1 MCEVPN
7 REMSCYFRNWG
18 FVYEFSNDWAA
29 IFQPKP
35 ALNLRVSAPQAQ
47 ALILPAS
54 WPAESALI
62 SVIASSIRAAIL
74 PTKPVRISS

>member
-1 MCEVPN
+1 MREVSN

-18 FVYEFSNDWAA
+18 FVCEFSKNWKA
-29 IFQPKP
+29 IFQPNP
-35 ALNLRVSAPQAQ
+35 ALNLRVGAPQAQ
-47 ALILPAS
+47 ALILPANCS
-54 WPAESALI
+54 AESALI